1 MAKLNNDLL
10 EEYIKKIK
18 EENKLS
24 DMTIKTYQNI
34 ADNISFNIM
43 ATQPTIIKKLKAL
56 HTNPNTLMLNL
67 NIIILVR
74 RNNKESVDK
83 LIKFRNTAKN
93 SIVELRKKNLTELDD
108 TLPTYEKIISIL
120 DSLVGIMFIVNYLMI
135 RLGFRNKD
143 VNLKNVKKIPD
154 SKDENYLILK
164 PNKILISINDYKTKK
179 HNGIKNIE
187 ITDAKFINEI
197 KKMKL
202 EENEYILGK
211 KNGDKISN
219 ISTFNDKIIKY
230 TIGKLGEVKLI
241 KIVIKQLLK
250 ENNFNKIE
258 ELSKTRGTSL
268 DVLLRSYNVHNV

>member
-43 ATQPTIIKKLKAL
+43 ATQPIIIKKLKAL

>member
-1 MAKLNNDLL
+1 MAKLNNDLI

-24 DMTIKTYQNI
+24 AMTIKTYQNI

-56 HTNPNTLMLNL
+56 HNNPNTLMLNL

-179 HNGIKNIE
+179 HNGVKNIE

-219 ISTFNDKIIKY
+219 IHTFNDKIIKY
-230 TIGKLGEVKLI
+230 TIGKLGEVRLI

>member
-1 MAKLNNDLL
+1 MAKLNNDLI

-24 DMTIKTYQNI
+24 AMTIKTYQNI

-179 HNGIKNIE
+179 HNGVKNIE

-219 ISTFNDKIIKY
+219 IHTFNDKIIKY
-230 TIGKLGEVKLI
+230 TIGKLGEVRLI

>member
-1 MAKLNNDLL
+1 MAKLNNDLI

-24 DMTIKTYQNI
+24 AMTIKTYQNI

-56 HTNPNTLMLNL
+56 HNNPNTLMLNL

-179 HNGIKNIE
+179 HNGVKNIE

-219 ISTFNDKIIKY
+219 IHTFNDKIIKY

>member
-24 DMTIKTYQNI
+24 AMTIKTYQNI

-56 HTNPNTLMLNL
+56 HNNPNTLMLNL

-179 HNGIKNIE
+179 HNGVKNIE

-219 ISTFNDKIIKY
+219 IHTFNDKIIKY

>member
-24 DMTIKTYQNI
+24 AMTIKTYQNI

-56 HTNPNTLMLNL
+56 HNNPNTLMLNL

-179 HNGIKNIE
+179 HNGVKNIE

-219 ISTFNDKIIKY
+219 IHTFNDKIIKY
-230 TIGKLGEVKLI
+230 TIGKLGEVRLI

>member
-24 DMTIKTYQNI
+24 AMTIKTYQNI

-179 HNGIKNIE
+179 HNGVKNIE

-219 ISTFNDKIIKY
+219 IHTFNDKIIKY
-230 TIGKLGEVKLI
+230 TIGKLGEVRLI